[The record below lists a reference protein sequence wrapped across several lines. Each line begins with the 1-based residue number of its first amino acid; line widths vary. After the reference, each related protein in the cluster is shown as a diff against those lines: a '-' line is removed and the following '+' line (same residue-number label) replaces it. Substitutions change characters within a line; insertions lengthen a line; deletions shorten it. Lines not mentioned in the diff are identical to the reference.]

1 MADKKNKTEL
11 SSYRQAIQMNLR
23 AWRIWQKKCPK
34 FFLSILLYSVFT
46 ALVPYVTIWLSAQI
60 INELAGGRDP
70 QRLFQL
76 VLIQLISAAGMA
88 LVSGVLLRWK
98 NCEYESSIVMDF
110 KIYSDKMLEMD
121 YADVDNQHTYDL
133 YSQIWQN
140 RNISG
145 WGLRKAIKNFEELST
160 ALIRVIGG
168 IGLSIGLFTMK
179 VPESAGKLTVMNHPL
194 FTVLIFGLMIAIS
207 LLAPFYANKA
217 SEYWARYSSTTGKLG
232 NRFFNFYGRLAND
245 RKRALDLRI
254 YNQYQNVASR
264 YFNEKLDFFGTNSP
278 IAKAGKGSMGLLA
291 ALSQIVSV
299 VLTVVIYLF
308 VCLKAWAGAFGVGS
322 VTQYVGAIT
331 NLFLGISQ
339 MLQTVG
345 TMKANC
351 EFLKPVYE
359 FLDIPNKMYQGSLT
373 TEKRSDR
380 KYEIELKDV
389 SFRYPGS
396 DSYSLRHVNMKF
408 RIGSRLA
415 VVGMNGSGKTTFI
428 KLLCRLY
435 DPTEGQILLNG
446 IDIRKY
452 KYDDYINIFSIVFQ
466 DFKLFAMPLGDN
478 VACSSDYDKN
488 RVEHC
493 LQNAGFAERLQS
505 LPEGLNTYLYK
516 DLNEKGVEISG
527 GEAQKI
533 AIARALYKDAPFII
547 LDEPTAALDP
557 IAEAE
562 IYGKFN
568 EIAGDKTAIYISHRL
583 SSCKFCDEIA
593 VFDNGRVVQ
602 QGTHQSLVADEGGK
616 YYELWHAQAQY
627 YTEAERER
635 LV

>member
-23 AWRIWQKKCPK
+23 AWGIWRKKCPK

-70 QRLFQL
+70 QRLLQL
-76 VLIQLISAAGMA
+76 VMIQLFSSAGMA
-88 LVSGVLLRWK
+88 LVSGILLRWK

-121 YADVDNQHTYDL
+121 YADVDNQRTYDL

-145 WGLRKAIKNFEELST
+145 WGLRKAIGNFEQLST
-160 ALIRVIGG
+160 ALMRVVGG
-168 IGLSIGLFTMK
+168 IGLSVGLFTMK

-207 LLAPFYANKA
+207 LLAPFCANKC
-217 SEYWARYSSTTGKLG
+217 SEYWAKYVSRGKLG
-232 NRFFNFYGRLAND
+232 NRFFNFYGQLAND

-264 YFNEKLDFFGTNSP
+264 YFNEKIEFFGTSAP
-278 IAKAGKGSMGLLA
+278 IAKAAKGTMGLLA

-339 MLQTVG
+339 ILQTVG
-345 TMKANC
+345 TMKANS

-380 KYEIELKDV
+380 KYEIEFKDV

-452 KYDDYINIFSIVFQ
+452 QYDDYIDIFSIVFQ
-466 DFKLFAMPLGDN
+466 DFKLFSMPLGDN

-488 RVEHC
+488 LVEHC

-562 IYGKFN
+562 IYSKFN

-602 QGTHQSLVADEGGK
+602 QGTHQSLVADESGK

-627 YTEAERER
+627 YTETERER